1 MKTAHVAESKKQEVT
16 QFVDLLRDYPI
27 VGIVDLERLPAPQLA
42 KMRKQLR
49 GDVHIRLTKKR
60 LLKLAIEQMKGD
72 KPGVEQLLQY
82 LGGIPAVLFAKENPF
97 KLYKTLQR
105 SKSPAPAKAG
115 QKAPRE
121 LMVPAGPTPFAPG
134 PIISELGKVGIKAGI
149 DQGKVVIKADSVV
162 AKEGQV
168 ISAELASILLRLG
181 IEPMEIGLNLVAV
194 YENGMIYE
202 QKLLAVDEKEYIRNV
217 VKGYTWAMNLAVFSG
232 YTSPDTIKIMIGKAT
247 RESRGLAIETGILAD
262 EVKNDIIGRAERQ
275 MLALK
280 HTLNL

>member
-1 MKTAHVAESKKQEVT
+1 MKTAHVAPVKKQNVQE
-16 QFVDLLRDYPI
+16 FVQLLREYPI
-27 VGIVDLERLPAPQLA
+27 VGIVDLERLPSPQLTQ
-42 KMRKQLR
+42 MRKQLR
-49 GDVHIRLTKKR
+49 GDVLIRLTKKR
-60 LLKLAIEQMKGD
+60 LLRIAIAQVKGD
-72 KPGVEQLLQY
+72 KPGIEQLEQY

-97 KLYKTLQR
+97 KLYKSIQR

-121 LMVPAGPTPFAPG
+121 LMIPAGPTPFAPG
-134 PIISELGKVGIKAGI
+134 PVISELGKVGIKAGI
-149 DQGKVVIKADSVV
+149 DQGKVVIKQDSIV

-202 QKLLAVDEKEYIRNV
+202 QKLLAVDEKAYVANV
-217 VKGYTWAMNLAVFSG
+217 VQGHTWAMNLAVFAG
-232 YTSPDTIKIMIGKAT
+232 YTSPDTIKVMIGKAT
-247 RESRGLAIETGILAD
+247 RDSRAVATEFGIMAD
-262 EVKNDIIGRAERQ
+262 AVKDAIIGKAERQ

-280 HTLNL
+280 STLNL

>member
-16 QFVDLLRDYPI
+16 QFVDLLRDSPI

-72 KPGVEQLLQY
+72 KTGVEQMLQY

-105 SKSPAPAKAG
+105 SKSPAPWKAG
-115 QKAPRE
+115 QKATRE

-134 PIISELGKVGIKAGI
+134 P
-149 DQGKVVIKADSVV
+149 
-162 AKEGQV
+162 
-168 ISAELASILLRLG
+168 
-181 IEPMEIGLNLVAV
+181 
-194 YENGMIYE
+194 
-202 QKLLAVDEKEYIRNV
+202 
-217 VKGYTWAMNLAVFSG
+217 
-232 YTSPDTIKIMIGKAT
+232 
-247 RESRGLAIETGILAD
+247 
-262 EVKNDIIGRAERQ
+262 
-275 MLALK
+275 
-280 HTLNL
+280 